1 MASLR
6 SYLERTDSVAPLP
19 GNAAVNVGR
28 VNGFAVP
35 SALMDFVHS
44 DKFITIAFD
53 PNGKVTLDVSLRK
66 MLYHAGRMAPGLDG
80 VRRSRAV
87 WVSNTKKRSGEVE
100 RAFLASFPESVP
112 DHEAGRRHSHK
123 LFLDG
128 NVECE
133 VWFRVYNRREDV
145 SSMPHA
151 SFFIFDELLGA
162 NHEVFRMAT
171 TRVGLY
177 PDKESGPGCVAE
189 DGGGNRL
196 VWAVSSSVGDAAYWK
211 ALDGYEGCVH
221 VTRLS

>member
-1 MASLR
+1 MASFR
-6 SYLERTDSVAPLP
+6 SYLERTDSVAPFS
-19 GNAAVNVGR
+19 GSAAVGADR

-35 SALMDFVHS
+35 PAVMDFVHS

-53 PNGKVTLDVSLRK
+53 PKGKVTLDVSLRK
-66 MLYHAGRMAPGLDG
+66 MVYHAGRMTTDRDG

-87 WVSNTKKRSGEVE
+87 WVSNTRKRSDEVE
-100 RAFLASFPESVP
+100 KAFLASFPDSIP
-112 DHEAGRRHSHK
+112 DREAGRKRSYK

-171 TRVGLY
+171 TRIGLY
-177 PDKESGPGCVAE
+177 PDRMSGPGCIAD
-189 DGGGNRL
+189 DGSSNRL
-196 VWAVSSSVGDAAYWK
+196 VWGVSSSAGDASYWN
-211 ALDGYEGCVH
+211 ALAEYEGCVH